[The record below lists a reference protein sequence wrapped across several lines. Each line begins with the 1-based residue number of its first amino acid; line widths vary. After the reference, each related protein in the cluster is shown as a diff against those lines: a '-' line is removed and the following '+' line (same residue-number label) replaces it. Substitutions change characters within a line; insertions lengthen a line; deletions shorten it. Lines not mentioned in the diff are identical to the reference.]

1 MWELTKIILQRNWE
15 KGWMGQMIMANQYTT
30 TTNKQCILTNT
41 KQKILCTMPM
51 IKTKTLQIICV
62 IRKKASLGI

>member
-1 MWELTKIILQRNWE
+1 
-15 KGWMGQMIMANQYTT
+15 MGQMIMANQYTT

>member
-1 MWELTKIILQRNWE
+1 
-15 KGWMGQMIMANQYTT
+15 MGQMIMANQYTTT

-62 IRKKASLGI
+62 IRKKASLGYIIYFFKENSYLTI